1 MKISKERQLFD
12 NRALV
17 ALIIPLII
25 EQFLAVLVGMADSI
39 MVASVGEAAVSGVSL
54 VDNIVVLL
62 INIFSALATGGAVVA
77 GQYLGRKREEEACKS
92 AGQLVWFVTIS
103 AVGVTAIVYLCK
115 SFILHGVFGKI
126 EADVMEHA
134 NTYLLIVTAS
144 IPFIA
149 LYNGGAAIFRA
160 MGDSKI
166 PMIVS
171 MIMNVINVSGNA
183 ILIYG
188 FHCGT
193 EGVAIPTL
201 VSRAVAAIL
210 ITILLCNSKRVLHLE
225 PVVEDGRD
233 LLERG
238 VHARIDVGV
247 LEAMVALVVNDGSV
261 SRALV
266 DPTRAG
272 GQVCAG
278 SRLVAQAPDH
288 DRGVVLVALK
298 RARGAIQ
305 VGGLP
310 ARIAGGVVDPLPR
323 PLEPMRLN
331 VPFEHDPQSDLVGQV
346 EHAGVRRVVGG
357 ANRVDSHG
365 FHEGEVLA
373 YPFLVE
379 NAALVGAHLVTVDAV
394 EREGLPVRHQ
404 DAVLDAHSAES
415 NAQGARAIDEA
426 VLAFDVHASVVEGG
440 VGGTP
445 RAHAADLDTVAA
457 VAPLAHSLEEVC
469 EGPEA
474 VDLQVTAEAGLHRYH
489 APEPRWSRSR
499 PRPRSRCRSTDPR
512 SPRMRGDAGSPS
524 GRCRAATTDPDPRGR
539 NPG

>member
-225 PVVEDGRD
+225 KTFRYRFDG
-233 LLERG
+233 
-238 VHARIDVGV
+238 
-247 LEAMVALVVNDGSV
+247 AMVKNILKIGVPNGLENSMFQLGKILVLSLVSTFGTYAIAANAVSNAVAMFQILPGISINLAIITVISRCVGARDYEQVKYYTGKLHIITYAWMIVENIIIALLIPTILKVYHLSDLTAQTTEQILLFHAVAVVTIWPLSF
-261 SRALV
+261 SLPCTLRA
-266 DPTRAG
+266 AG
-272 GQVCAG
+272 DVQYTMYM
-278 SRLVAQAPDH
+278 S
-288 DRGVVLVALK
+288 
-298 RARGAIQ
+298 IFSMWIF
-305 VGGLP
+305 
-310 ARIAGGVVDPLPR
+310 RIAFSYVLGKYMGLGVFGIWVAMVIDW
-323 PLEPMRLN
+323 
-331 VPFEHDPQSDLVGQV
+331 VF
-346 EHAGVRRVVGG
+346 
-357 ANRVDSHG
+357 
-365 FHEGEVLA
+365 
-373 YPFLVE
+373 
-379 NAALVGAHLVTVDAV
+379 
-394 EREGLPVRHQ
+394 
-404 DAVLDAHSAES
+404 
-415 NAQGARAIDEA
+415 RAICF
-426 VLAFDVHASVVEGG
+426 VIRYLGG
-440 VGGTP
+440 KWKHK
-445 RAHAADLDTVAA
+445 ATV
-457 VAPLAHSLEEVC
+457 
-469 EGPEA
+469 
-474 VDLQVTAEAGLHRYH
+474 
-489 APEPRWSRSR
+489 
-499 PRPRSRCRSTDPR
+499 
-512 SPRMRGDAGSPS
+512 
-524 GRCRAATTDPDPRGR
+524 
-539 NPG
+539 